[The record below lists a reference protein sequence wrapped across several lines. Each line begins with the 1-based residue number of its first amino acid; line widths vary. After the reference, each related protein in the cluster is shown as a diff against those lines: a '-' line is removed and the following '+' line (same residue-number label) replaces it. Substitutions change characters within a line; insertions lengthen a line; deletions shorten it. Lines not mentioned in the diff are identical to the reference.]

1 MKVPALYKTITI
13 LSIIGILL
21 ALFLYYE
28 YLFQPVFRP
37 CSVNATV
44 NCDAVI
50 SGPIKTFLGIPV
62 SLIGL
67 FGYVVIFFAALFKKN
82 SIVLGMVIFGML
94 FCIRLIFIEVF
105 VIHVVCPVC
114 VSCFIVMTAI
124 LILALRLVSAE
135 KKQKTIK

>member
-1 MKVPALYKTITI
+1 MKIPAIYKTITI
-13 LSIIGILL
+13 LSILGILL

-28 YLFQPVFRP
+28 YLFQPAFRP

-50 SGPIKTFLGIPV
+50 SGPIKTFLGVPV

-67 FGYVVIFFAALFKKN
+67 LGYIVIFFAALFKK
-82 SIVLGMVIFGML
+82 SSVVLGTVVFGML
-94 FCIRLIFIEVF
+94 FCIRLIFLEVF
-105 VIHVVCPVC
+105 VIHVICPVC
-114 VSCFIVMTAI
+114 ISCFIVMTAI

-135 KKQKTIK
+135 KKQKTTK